1 MEQKNNSGAI
11 FRNEKKDKPTAPDYT
26 GSARIGEQEYS
37 VSGWINKSRDGKNYL
52 RILFSIKE
60 LKNSSNELNPGNSQQ
75 WSESVDL
82 PF

>member
-1 MEQKNNSGAI
+1 METQNNSGAI

-26 GSARIGEQEYS
+26 GSARINEQEYK

-52 RILFSIKE
+52 RILFSIRELNNLSKE
-60 LKNSSNELNPGNSQQ
+60 LNTINTQD
-75 WSESVDL
+75 DL